1 MAKRR
6 PDKKLDFQG
15 NHFGK
20 RECVFSILIPTNF
33 QRMTTKTS
41 RKQVLQT

>member
-15 NHFGK
+15 NHFGNVCK
-20 RECVFSILIPTNF
+20 TEIELI
-33 QRMTTKTS
+33 S
-41 RKQVLQT
+41 L